1 MKQNESY
8 KETYYH
14 YYLVAQY
21 LPHALFV
28 YAGVLQTHAHT
39 RGNAFFYRA
48 MNAARNADRATGFL
62 LNRIPLDMQTFA
74 CGNRKPV
81 ARSAFR
87 AAFIAR

>member
-62 LNRIPLDMQTFA
+62 LPQANVCMSRGILFNR
-74 CGNRKPV
+74 NPV

>member
-28 YAGVLQTHAHT
+28 YAGVHDVTSSPLALTPSLT
-39 RGNAFFYRA
+39 RSLGE
-48 MNAARNADRATGFL
+48 
-62 LNRIPLDMQTFA
+62 FA
-74 CGNRKPV
+74 QDVTEHGHGSRGGG
-81 ARSAFR
+81 SS
-87 AAFIAR
+87 